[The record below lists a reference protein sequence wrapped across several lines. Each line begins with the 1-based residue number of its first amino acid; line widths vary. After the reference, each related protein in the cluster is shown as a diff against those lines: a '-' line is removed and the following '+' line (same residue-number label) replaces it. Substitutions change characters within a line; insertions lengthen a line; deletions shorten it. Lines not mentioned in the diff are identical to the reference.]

1 MKIIAVLLLSSIAL
15 SLSGCNTIPRE
26 DHAEN
31 YQDQILY
38 PHLLDTQSP
47 DFTIIDRKY

>member
-1 MKIIAVLLLSSIAL
+1 MKIIAVLLSTIAL
-15 SLSGCNTIPRE
+15 SLSGCNTIPQE

-47 DFTIIDRKY
+47 DFTIIDRKF